1 MAKKTSKRV
10 MDVRKRNNDRVSFLI
25 DKEGKYLLHAQAMRE
40 GVSVAEMLR
49 RAVLARCGLE
59 SMPDFSQPHYQ
70 AIVTANSK
78 ESAEKAIKG
87 LQLDEYVQR
96 HQETKPADDVYMTVM
111 LSSQTMKEEYINAL
125 MDLLDA
131 VNDTAADG
139 SPTKIKP
146 NSADGMS
153 GKEIVSIVQRLIS
166 NIMPENVLD
175 DDSSF

>member
-59 SMPDFSQPHYQ
+59 SMPDFTQPHYQ

-78 ESAEKAIKG
+78 ESAEKAING

-96 HQETKPADDVYMTVM
+96 HQETTPADDVYMTVM
-111 LSSQTMKEEYINAL
+111 LSSQTMKEEYIKAL
-125 MDLLDA
+125 LDLLDA
-131 VNDTAADG
+131 LEDTTAPQADG
-139 SPTKIKP
+139 WTPPTNIKTTRETL
-146 NSADGMS
+146 AA
-153 GKEIVSIVQRLIS
+153 VQRLIS
-166 NIMPENVLD
+166 NIEIVLD